1 MYQRQLTFSE
11 AIDCALKC
19 NYLNFSGRAALSD
32 FWWFMLFSLLT
43 FITSVFVVG
52 VLGNVAACVVGV
64 LVLMFLM
71 LPMLSMAVRRL
82 HDVNRSGWWLPLAVT
97 GIGLLPLLVWF
108 CTGSYMDNNSYGD
121 IPNMID

>member
-43 FITSVFVVG
+43 FFTSVFVVG
-52 VLGNVAACVVGV
+52 VLGEVAAYVVGA

-108 CTGSYMDNNSYGD
+108 CTGSYMDYNRYGD

>member
-1 MYQRQLTFSE
+1 
-11 AIDCALKC
+11 
-19 NYLNFSGRAALSD
+19 
-32 FWWFMLFSLLT
+32 MLFSLLT

-64 LVLMFLM
+64 LVLMFL
-71 LPMLSMAVRRL
+71 MLSMAVRRL

-108 CTGSYMDNNSYGD
+108 CTGSYMDNNRYGD

>member
-1 MYQRQLTFSE
+1 M
-11 AIDCALKC
+11 
-19 NYLNFSGRAALSD
+19 
-32 FWWFMLFSLLT
+32 
-43 FITSVFVVG
+43 FVVG

-108 CTGSYMDNNSYGD
+108 CAGSYMDNNRYGD

>member
-32 FWWFMLFSLLT
+32 VWWFMLFSLLT
-43 FITSVFVVG
+43 FFTSVFVVG
-52 VLGNVAACVVGV
+52 VLGEVAAYVVGA

-108 CTGSYMDNNSYGD
+108 CTGSYMDYNRYGD

>member
-43 FITSVFVVG
+43 FFTSVFVVG
-52 VLGNVAACVVGV
+52 VLGEVAAYVVGA

-108 CTGSYMDNNSYGD
+108 CTGSYMDYNRYGD
-121 IPNMID
+121 IPNMIE

>member
-1 MYQRQLTFSE
+1 MTFSE
-11 AIDCALKC
+11 AIDHALKC

-43 FITSVFVVG
+43 FVTSVFVGG
-52 VLGNVAACVVGV
+52 VLGEAAACVIGA

-97 GIGLLPLLVWF
+97 GIGMLPLLVWF
-108 CTGSYMDNNSYGD
+108 CTGSYMDYNRYGD